1 VGITTLPCK
10 RWAVE
15 LRKDDEEEE
24 EEEIIW
30 CIFSCS
36 VHIRLYIKIK
46 RF

>member
-1 VGITTLPCK
+1 
-10 RWAVE
+10 VE

-46 RF
+46 RFWWTGGSSSYC